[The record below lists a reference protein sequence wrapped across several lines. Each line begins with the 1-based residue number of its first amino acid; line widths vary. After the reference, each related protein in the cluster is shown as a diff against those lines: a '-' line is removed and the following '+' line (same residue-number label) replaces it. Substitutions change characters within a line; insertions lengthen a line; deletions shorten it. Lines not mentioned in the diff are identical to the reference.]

1 MLPDNFSIGIE
12 NHETGAASSLVQTS
26 DVCHIVKTTKDLSKY
41 SRIGSSP
48 YMFTSK
54 LNPQQREQALASLAS
69 EEFDILI
76 IGGGVNGV
84 GAALD
89 AVTRGL
95 KVALVEAHDF
105 AAGTSSRSSKLIHG
119 GLRYL
124 EQYDFKL
131 VREALH
137 ERELMVSTQCPHLVK
152 PVSFLYPLTE
162 KVKERTYVGAGLA
175 LYDALRGFKRA
186 LPSHKHLT
194 GKTIASI
201 SPSLRQDIITGAIR
215 YFDAQVDDARHTMMI
230 ARTAARHGAVMATGV
245 RVDDLTRS
253 GKKVTGVV
261 AIDQA
266 TNKKFTIAAK
276 ATIMC
281 AGVWSDELH
290 EKFGLTAGYS
300 VAMSKGVH
308 IVVPGDA
315 IQSKDGIILK
325 TPVSVLF
332 LIPWGDKWIVGTTDT
347 PYEGDRSKPLATQ
360 EDVQYILDQANRV
373 LEPKLKAEDIIGVFA
388 GLRPLVAN
396 KTGSAT
402 TKLSRE
408 HTVDRPAPGFVSMAG
423 GKYTTY
429 RVMAKDAVDLAVL
442 DLRRLVSDSV
452 TDKLPLIGADGYFAL
467 KQQVSK
473 IAEDTQMSEATITH
487 LLDRYGSLIEEI
499 LELIAE
505 DSSLA
510 ERIIPE
516 LPYLKAEILHAATHE
531 GALSVEDVLLRR
543 TRISFEAVDGGAD
556 AAKEVAKIIGEP
568 LGWGAK
574 ERNASVSAFLE
585 VIEREEEALVELVN
599 S

>member
-1 MLPDNFSIGIE
+1 
-12 NHETGAASSLVQTS
+12 
-26 DVCHIVKTTKDLSKY
+26 
-41 SRIGSSP
+41 
-48 YMFTSK
+48 MFTST
-54 LNPQQREQALASLAS
+54 LNSTQRAEAISSLAT
-69 EEFDILI
+69 EEFDVLV

-84 GAALD
+84 GTALD
-89 AVTRGL
+89 AVSRGL
-95 KVALVEAHDF
+95 KVALVEANDY

-131 VREALH
+131 VREALR

-162 KVKERTYVGAGLA
+162 KKERGYVGAGLA

-194 GKTIASI
+194 GNTISQI
-201 SPSLRQDIITGAIR
+201 SPSLRQDIIKGAIR
-215 YFDAQVDDARHTMMI
+215 YYDAQVDDARHTMMI

-245 RVDDLTRS
+245 RVEELIRT
-253 GKKVTGVV
+253 GKKVSGAVAVDTQTG
-261 AIDQA
+261 
-266 TNKKFTIAAK
+266 AK
-276 ATIMC
+276 IKISAKVTIMC

-315 IQSKDGIILK
+315 IHSKDGIILK

-332 LIPWGDKWIVGTTDT
+332 LIPWGDKWVVGTTDT
-347 PYEGDRSKPLATQ
+347 PYDGDRSKPLATD

-373 LEPKLKAEDIIGVFA
+373 LEPTLKAEDIIGVFA

-396 KTGSAT
+396 KSSSST

-408 HTVDRPAPGFVSMAG
+408 HTVDRPVAGFVSVAG

-442 DLRRLVSDSV
+442 DLRRIVNESV

-467 KQQVSK
+467 QQQVEK
-473 IAEDTQMSEATITH
+473 IALAFNISEATVTH
-487 LLDRYGSLIEEI
+487 LLNRYGSLIEEI
-499 LELIAE
+499 LEIITQ
-505 DSSLA
+505 DSTMA

-516 LPYLKAEILHAATHE
+516 LPYLKAEILHAASHE
-531 GALSVEDVLLRR
+531 GALSVEDVLARR
-543 TRISFEAVDGGAD
+543 TRISFEASDSGIGA
-556 AAKEVAKIIGEP
+556 AQKVAVIIGKEI
-568 LGWGAK
+568 GWGAK
-574 ERNASVSAFLE
+574 ERKASVAAF
-585 VIEREEEALVELVN
+585 IETVGREEEALGHL
-599 S
+599 SLGR

>member
-1 MLPDNFSIGIE
+1 
-12 NHETGAASSLVQTS
+12 
-26 DVCHIVKTTKDLSKY
+26 
-41 SRIGSSP
+41 
-48 YMFTSK
+48 MFTSA
-54 LNPQQREQALASLAS
+54 LNPQQRASAISTLQS
-69 EEFDILI
+69 EEFDILV

-84 GAALD
+84 GVALD

-95 KVALVEAHDF
+95 KVALVESQDL

-230 ARTAARHGAVMATGV
+230 ARTAARHGAVMATSV
-245 RVDDLTRS
+245 RVDDLLRN
-253 GKKVTGVV
+253 GKKVTGVT
-261 AIDQA
+261 A
-266 TNKKFTIAAK
+266 TDLKTGQTLTISAK

-290 EKFGLTAGYS
+290 QRFGLTPGYS

-308 IVVPGDA
+308 IVVPQSA
-315 IQSKDGIILK
+315 IKSKDGIILK
-325 TPVSVLF
+325 TAVSVLF
-332 LIPWGDKWIVGTTDT
+332 LIPWEDKWIVGTTDT
-347 PYEGDRSKPLATQ
+347 PYEGDRAKPIATQ

-373 LEPKLKAEDIIGVFA
+373 LEPQLKSEDIIGVFA

-396 KTGSAT
+396 SASSAT

-408 HTVDRPAPGFVSMAG
+408 HTVDRPAPGFVSLAG

-442 DLRRLVSDSV
+442 DLRKIVSESV
-452 TDKLPLIGADGYFAL
+452 TEKLPLIGADGYFAL
-467 KQQVSK
+467 QQQVLK
-473 IAEDTQMSEATITH
+473 IADETNLSEATVIH
-487 LLDRYGSLIEEI
+487 LLNRYGSLISEI
-499 LELIAE
+499 IEIISE
-505 DSSLA
+505 NPEMS
-510 ERIIPE
+510 ERIIPD
-516 LPYLKAEILHAATHE
+516 LPYIKAEILHAASHE

-543 TRISFEAVDGGAD
+543 TRISFEASDSGLS
-556 AAKEVAKIIGEP
+556 AANEVAEIIGTV
-568 LGWGAK
+568 LNWSAAD
-574 ERNASVSAFLE
+574 RRSSVQSFAQL
-585 VIEREEEALVELVN
+585 IEHEEAALRALVAAPAN
-599 S
+599 

>member
-1 MLPDNFSIGIE
+1 
-12 NHETGAASSLVQTS
+12 
-26 DVCHIVKTTKDLSKY
+26 
-41 SRIGSSP
+41 
-48 YMFTSK
+48 MFTSQ
-54 LNPQQREQALASLAS
+54 LNPQQRAAALTSLAT

-76 IGGGVNGV
+76 IGGGVNGA

-95 KVALVEAHDF
+95 KVALVESHDF

-131 VREALH
+131 VREALR

-175 LYDALRGFKRA
+175 LYDALRGMKRA

-194 GKTIASI
+194 GKTIAAI

-230 ARTAARHGAVMATGV
+230 ARTAARHGAVLATGV
-245 RVDDLTRS
+245 RVEDLIRN
-253 GKKVTGVV
+253 GKRITGVV
-261 AIDQA
+261 AVDTA
-266 TNKKFTIAAK
+266 TKKKITISAK

-290 EKFGLTAGYS
+290 AKFDLTPGYT

-308 IVVPGDA
+308 IVLPGDA
-315 IQSKDGIILK
+315 IKSQDGIILK

-347 PYEGDRSKPLATQ
+347 PYDGDRANPRATQ

-373 LEPKLKAEDIIGVFA
+373 LEPQIKADDILGVFA

-408 HTVDRPAPGFVSMAG
+408 HTVDRPAPGFVSIAG

-429 RVMAKDAVDLAVL
+429 RVMARDAVDLAVL
-442 DLRRLVSDSV
+442 DLRRLVNESV

-467 KQQVSK
+467 VQQTSK
-473 IAEDTQMSEATITH
+473 ISEKYSISEATVTH

-499 LELIAE
+499 LEIIDA
-505 DSSLA
+505 DSSMAQRL
-510 ERIIPE
+510 IPE
-516 LPYLKAEILHAATHE
+516 LPYIKAEILHAVTHE

-543 TRISFEAVDGGAD
+543 TRISFEAFDGGVDVASD
-556 AAKEVAKIIGEP
+556 VAKIIGAQ

-574 ERNASVSAFLE
+574 ERSASVVSFTELME
-585 VIEREEEALVELVN
+585 KEEEALVELVN